1 MLRQVKQLTKLVY
14 VWTIVAFG
22 TVLAGAETL
31 VTEAKILEVTERGFI
46 LKVGT
51 EPLVVEDSPETRLWK
66 GYVQAKRDAF
76 AKDEAVGVR
85 VKTDTDPPLLREM
98 ADASTW
104 NWLLKIRKEPMKGTI
119 EKVDARS
126 MLVKFADGRSFEY
139 RHSEKTKVNL
149 AGKSAALSDL
159 ESGKSVY
166 LKGRLLPTLD
176 TWLENVS
183 DSPIPVRATASK
195 GKKEKPPPPLPQ
207 SGRIE
212 GKVMMHLPQ
221 LKLFDVMVEVR
232 TLHITYRS
240 DTKFFLN
247 GKPVKASAL
256 AKLQRA
262 VVHYTR
268 DKSGRI
274 LASKVEL
281 FDSAD
286 G

>member
-166 LKGRLLPTLD
+166 LKGARHMAGERFGLSYSCSRDRLQRQEGEAAASPSSKRPD
-176 TWLENVS
+176 RRQGDDAFASVEAVRRDGRGEN
-183 DSPIPVRATASK
+183 PAH
-195 GKKEKPPPPLPQ
+195 
-207 SGRIE
+207 
-212 GKVMMHLPQ
+212 HLPLGYEILPERQ
-221 LKLFDVMVEVR
+221 AGQSECPGQTAAR
-232 TLHITYRS
+232 RRPLHAGQIR
-240 DTKFFLN
+240 
-247 GKPVKASAL
+247 
-256 AKLQRA
+256 
-262 VVHYTR
+262 
-268 DKSGRI
+268 
-274 LASKVEL
+274 
-281 FDSAD
+281 
-286 G
+286 